1 MQQGF
6 GFFTWFAFFLGKLYL
21 AQHTS
26 LKWKLKHIT
35 KSSSTENKF
44 SNSDRKF
51 LFEKVGSNNSIT
63 KLLIPS

>member
-6 GFFTWFAFFLGKLYL
+6 GFFTWFAFFLGKLPLNATHQSKVEVKTY
-21 AQHTS
+21 HSKT
-26 LKWKLKHIT
+26 
-35 KSSSTENKF
+35 SSTENKF

-51 LFEKVGSNNSIT
+51 LFESNNSII